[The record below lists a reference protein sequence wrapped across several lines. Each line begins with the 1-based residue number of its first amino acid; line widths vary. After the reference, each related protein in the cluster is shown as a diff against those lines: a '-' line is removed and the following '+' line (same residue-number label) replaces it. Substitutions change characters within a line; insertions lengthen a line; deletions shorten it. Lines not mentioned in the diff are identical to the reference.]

1 MKKSAAVSTQENGEA
16 WDPQEHFSMFL
27 EEAKRRHERKTE
39 QEEAAASYSS
49 PSTIQQAKDV
59 GRSEEEEKKKKKIN
73 NNKNSRWKGTL
84 FFWRK
89 SEKKMKPKH
98 ELLTPTPTRESPH
111 KNTSFRHVF
120 SKATSGRR
128 AVSGPIDA
136 GGEQVCHLKRWN
148 SYRASNTSRDAEI
161 QISYT
166 LLDQLNQPR
175 KMDGAFGPIYLVT

>member
-1 MKKSAAVSTQENGEA
+1 MFCLLISSRKYSGGFHDQ
-16 WDPQEHFSMFL
+16 FL
-27 EEAKRRHERKTE
+27 EEAKRRHERETE

-49 PSTIQQAKDV
+49 PSPIQQAKVV
-59 GRSEEEEKKKKKIN
+59 GRNEEEEKKKKIN
-73 NNKNSRWKGTL
+73 NNKNSRWKDTL

-89 SEKKMKPKH
+89 SEKKIKPKH
-98 ELLTPTPTRESPH
+98 ELLTPTPTPTRESAH

-128 AVSGPIDA
+128 AVSGPIHA
-136 GGEQVCHLKRWN
+136 GGEQVCHLTRWN

-161 QISYT
+161 EISYT
-166 LLDQLNQPR
+166 ALDQLNQPR